1 VLKVIRCVKRSSLW
15 TRRMALIVASML
27 VGALCL
33 AAVAFADNVV
43 NDVAVDT
50 NTNTKILTITA
61 GDTTG
66 ADVGYRIVA
75 TGGDGESGCN
85 ATAGSPV
92 TVTPTG
98 MPAGVTTSP
107 LSRSFSSCGTAQS
120 ITFKASAGAT
130 PGDYPIAV
138 STSDSGAGTYNTTP
152 GGFTLRVVAGTPA
165 DTTPPSIDYTLNPA
179 EPDGNAGWYKSDV
192 TLTWSVTENETPGSL
207 VKTGCVDQNITA
219 DQQETT
225 YSCSATS
232 DGGSA
237 GPVEVKIK
245 RDASAPNLACGPGPS
260 GWQANNVTLSCT
272 AADVGPS
279 GLANSGD
286 EGFQLSTNVAAGS
299 ETSNAQTGSKTVIDS
314 AGNSAT
320 IGPFSFMVDRKA
332 PTVSCDSPAPSFL
345 LHQSPA
351 DVTGTAADGGSGPAS
366 QNLSEPADTFSVGG
380 GKTVTLTASDAV
392 DNQGSATC
400 SYSVGYKFEGF
411 YTPVD
416 NPNVLNNAKAGQAIP
431 LKWRLLDAN
440 NNPVTS
446 LSSVKVTVT
455 SLNCTLATTPDA
467 LEEYAAGSS
476 GLQNLGNGYYQFNW
490 KSPTTYANSCK
501 TLNLDL
507 GEGSPR
513 TALFKFTK

>member
-1 VLKVIRCVKRSSLW
+1 MKYMSFKRLG
-15 TRRMALIVASML
+15 V
-27 VGALCL
+27 L
-33 AAVAFADNVV
+33 AAVTALAALSAVAVALADNVV
-43 NDVAVDT
+43 NDVAADT
-50 NTNTKILTITA
+50 NTGTKILTITA

-66 ADVGYRIVA
+66 ADVGYRIIA
-75 TGGDGESGCN
+75 TGGDLQPGCN
-85 ATAGSPV
+85 ASDGSPV

-107 LSRSFSSCGTAQS
+107 SSRSFLTCGTEQS
-120 ITFKASAGAT
+120 ITFKASASAT

-138 STSDSGAGTYNTTP
+138 STTDSGIGTYNKTP
-152 GGFTLRVVAGTPA
+152 GGFTLRVVAATPT
-165 DTTPPSIDYTLNPA
+165 DTTPPAIDYTLNPA
-179 EPDGNAGWYKSDV
+179 TPDGNNGWYKSDV
-192 TLTWSVTENETPGSL
+192 SLTWSVTENETPGSL

-245 RDASAPNLACGPGPS
+245 RDASEPNLACETGPS
-260 GWQANNVTLSCT
+260 GWQAGNVLLGCT

-286 EGFQLSTNVAAGS
+286 ASFQLSTNVAAGS
-299 ETSNAQTGSKTVIDS
+299 ETSDAQTGSKTVIDS
-314 AGNSAT
+314 AGNSAS

-345 LHQSPA
+345 LNESPA
-351 DVTGTAADGGSGPAS
+351 NVTGTAADGGSGPAS
-366 QNLSEPADTFSVGG
+366 QNLSKSADTSSVGG

-392 DNQGSATC
+392 GNEGSASC

-411 YTPVD
+411 FAPVD
-416 NPNVLNNAKAGQAIP
+416 NNGVLNSSKAGQAIP

-446 LSSVKVTVT
+446 LSSVTVTVA
-455 SLNCTLATTPDA
+455 SLGCALGTTVDA

-490 KSPTTYANSCK
+490 KSPSSYANSCK
-501 TLNLDL
+501 TLRLDL